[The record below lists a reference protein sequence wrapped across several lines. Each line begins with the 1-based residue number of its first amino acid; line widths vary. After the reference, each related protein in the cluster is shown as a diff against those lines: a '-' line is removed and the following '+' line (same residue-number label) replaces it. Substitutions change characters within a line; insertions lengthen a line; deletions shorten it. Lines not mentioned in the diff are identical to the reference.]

1 MTENAAGPATWSS
14 RFVFYLGVVGA
25 AVGLGSIWR
34 FPYLA
39 GTSGGS
45 AFILVFVLAI
55 GLIATPLLAAE
66 FLIGRRA
73 RSSPPTAAGEVARQS
88 GLGAR
93 SRRWNAIGL
102 LGTTAAFL
110 ILSYYAV
117 VAGWVLAYTWKCASG
132 ALSGLPRAEVTTLWR
147 RFLSSPVEM
156 GAWHLAFVALV
167 AYFSARG
174 LHRGIELATKIR
186 GPALLG
192 LLLVLDVYA
201 LASGESR
208 RGLAFAF
215 APNFRAITPEV
226 VLVAIGQAFYATGVG
241 MAMMLAYGAYVSR
254 GTSLVRSAAI
264 ISGSILL
271 VSLLS
276 TLLVFPL
283 VFHYGM
289 NPAQGP
295 ELVFDVLPKAFAEM
309 PAGRLVGSFF
319 FLLLVFAALTPS
331 IAALE
336 PTVAHVLQ
344 RTRLRR
350 GPAVLLSAGAV
361 WLLGLASVFSF
372 NLWAHW
378 RPLSFLPGFG
388 QRTWFDTADYVASN
402 LLLPLGAVLTSI
414 LVGWRL
420 DRAAVAEELAE
431 TTPFARRACVFLL
444 RTVCPVAIVVVL
456 IAKLLG

>member
-1 MTENAAGPATWSS
+1 M
-14 RFVFYLGVVGA
+14 
-25 AVGLGSIWR
+25 
-34 FPYLA
+34 
-39 GTSGGS
+39 
-45 AFILVFVLAI
+45 
-55 GLIATPLLAAE
+55 
-66 FLIGRRA
+66 
-73 RSSPPTAAGEVARQS
+73 
-88 GLGAR
+88 
-93 SRRWNAIGL
+93 
-102 LGTTAAFL
+102 
-110 ILSYYAV
+110 
-117 VAGWVLAYTWKCASG
+117 
-132 ALSGLPRAEVTTLWR
+132 
-147 RFLSSPVEM
+147 
-156 GAWHLAFVALV
+156 ALV

-186 GPALLG
+186 GPALLS

-201 LASGESR
+201 LTSGDVR

-264 ISGSILL
+264 ISGAILL

-276 TLLVFPL
+276 TVLVFPL
-283 VFHYGM
+283 VFRYGM
-289 NPAQGP
+289 NPAQGT

-309 PAGRLVGSFF
+309 PAGRLIGSLF

-331 IAALE
+331 IAILE
-336 PTVAHVLQ
+336 PVVAYLMQRARLSRSRAVVLS
-344 RTRLRR
+344 T
-350 GPAVLLSAGAV
+350 GAV

-378 RPLSFLPGFG
+378 HPLGFLPGFA
-388 QRTWFDTADYVASN
+388 QRTWFDVADYVGSN
-402 LLLPLGAVLTSI
+402 LLLPIGALLTSV

-420 DRAAVAEELAE
+420 KRAVVAEELAE
-431 TTPFARRACVFLL
+431 TTPLARRACVFLL

>member
-1 MTENAAGPATWSS
+1 MSEPSAGDATWSS
-14 RFVFYLGVVGA
+14 RFAFYLGSVGA

-45 AFILVFVLAI
+45 AFVLVFVLAI

-66 FLIGRRA
+66 FMIGRRA
-73 RSSPPTAAGEVARQS
+73 RRSPPTAAGEVARQS
-88 GLGAR
+88 GL
-93 SRRWNAIGL
+93 SERWNAIGL
-102 LGTTAAFL
+102 LGTAAAFL

-117 VAGWVLAYTWKCASG
+117 VAGWVMAYTWKCASG
-132 ALSGLPRAEVTTLWR
+132 ALSGLSPAEVSALWR
-147 RFLSSPVEM
+147 RFLSSPLEM
-156 GAWHLAFVALV
+156 GAWHMAFIALV
-167 AYFSARG
+167 AFFSARG
-174 LHRGIELATKIR
+174 LRGGIELATKIR

-192 LLLVLDVYA
+192 LLLLLDVYA
-201 LASGESR
+201 LTAGASR

-215 APNFRAITPEV
+215 APNFRAITPDV

-241 MAMMLAYGAYVSR
+241 MAMMIAYGAYVSR
-254 GTSLVRSAAI
+254 GTSLVKSAAI

-295 ELVFDVLPKAFAEM
+295 ELVFEVLPRVFAEM
-309 PAGRLVGSFF
+309 PGGRVVGSLF

-336 PTVAHVLQ
+336 PVNAHLLQ
-344 RTRLRR
+344 RTHLRR
-350 GPAVLLSAGAV
+350 VHTTLLSAGAV
-361 WLLGLASVFSF
+361 WLLGIASVLSF
-372 NLWAHW
+372 NVWAHW
-378 RPLSFLPGFG
+378 RPLAFLPGFG
-388 QRTWFDTADYVASN
+388 EKTWFDTADYAASN
-402 LLLPLGAVLTSI
+402 VLLPLGALLTSV

-420 DRAAVAEELAE
+420 DRAVTREELAE
-431 TTPFARRACVFLL
+431 TTPFARRACIFLL
-444 RTVCPVAIVVVL
+444 RTVCPVAIVAVL
-456 IAKLLG
+456 VAKLLE

>member
-1 MTENAAGPATWSS
+1 MAEPPAESRTWSS
-14 RFVFYLGVVGA
+14 RITFYLGAVGA
-25 AVGLGSIWR
+25 AVGIGSIWR

-45 AFILVFVLAI
+45 AFVVVFVLAI
-55 GLIATPLLAAE
+55 SLIATPLLAAE

-73 RSSPPTAAGEVARQS
+73 RLSPPTAAGEVARE
-88 GLGAR
+88 
-93 SRRWNAIGL
+93 SRLSKRWNAIGV
-102 LGTTAAFL
+102 LGTIAAFL
-110 ILSYYAV
+110 ILSYYTV
-117 VAGWVLAYTWKCASG
+117 IAGWVLAYTWKCASG
-132 ALSGLPRAEVTTLWR
+132 ALSGLSRAEVTALWR
-147 RFLSSPVEM
+147 RFLSNPLEM
-156 GAWHLAFVALV
+156 GAWHFAFLSLV
-167 AYFSARG
+167 VYFSARG

-186 GPALLG
+186 GPALLT

-201 LASGESR
+201 LSSGDVR

-241 MAMMLAYGAYVSR
+241 MAMMIAYGAYVSR

-264 ISGSILL
+264 ISGAVLV

-289 NPAQGP
+289 NPAQGT

-309 PAGRLVGSFF
+309 PAGRVIGSLF

-336 PTVAHVLQ
+336 PVIAHVLQ

-350 GPAVLLSAGAV
+350 GPAVLLSAGAL
-361 WLLGLASVFSF
+361 WLLGIASVLSF
-372 NLWAHW
+372 NLLARW
-378 RPLSFLPGFG
+378 RPLGFLPGFA
-388 QRTWFDTADYVASN
+388 QATWFDVADYVSSN
-402 LLLPLGAVLTSI
+402 ILLPLGAVLTSV

-420 DRAAVAEELAE
+420 KRAVISEELAE
-431 TTPFARRACVFLL
+431 TTPLARRVCVFLL
-444 RTVCPVAIVVVL
+444 RTLCPIAILVVL
-456 IAKLLG
+456 VFKLFG

>member
-1 MTENAAGPATWSS
+1 MSDRTGGATIWSS
-14 RFVFYLGVVGA
+14 RIAFYLGVVGA
-25 AVGLGSIWR
+25 AVGIGSIWR

-39 GTSGGS
+39 GSSGGS

-66 FLIGRRA
+66 FLLGRRSR
-73 RSSPPTAAGEVARQS
+73 RSPATAAGDVAQES
-88 GLGAR
+88 GL
-93 SRRWNAIGL
+93 SRRWDAIGV
-102 LGTTAAFL
+102 LGTAAAFL
-110 ILSYYAV
+110 ILSYYTV

-132 ALSGLPRAEVTTLWR
+132 ALSGLPRAEVTALWR
-147 RFLSSPVEM
+147 RFLSNPVEM

-174 LHRGIELATKIR
+174 LHRGIEFATKIR
-186 GPALLG
+186 GPALLT
-192 LLLVLDVYA
+192 LLLALDVYA
-201 LASGESR
+201 LVSGDVR

-241 MAMMLAYGAYVSR
+241 MAMMIAYGAYVSR
-254 GTSLVRSAAI
+254 GSSLVRSAAI
-264 ISGSILL
+264 ISASVLV

-283 VFHYGM
+283 VFRYGM

-309 PAGRLVGSFF
+309 PAGRLIGSLF

-336 PTVAHVLQ
+336 PVVAHVRQ

-350 GPAVLLSAGAV
+350 APAVLLSAAAV
-361 WLLGLASVFSF
+361 WLVGIASVLSFS
-372 NLWAHW
+372 LWARW
-378 RPLSFLPGFG
+378 RPLGLLAGFA
-388 QRTWFDTADYVASN
+388 QSTWFDVADYVSSN
-402 LLLPLGAVLTSI
+402 ILLPIGAVLTSV

-420 DRAAVAEELAE
+420 KRAVVAEEFAE
-431 TTPFARRACVFLL
+431 SPPLPFVRRACVFLL
-444 RTVCPVAIVVVL
+444 RTVCPIAILLVL
-456 IAKLLG
+456 LAKLIG

>member
-1 MTENAAGPATWSS
+1 MTEQAAGRTIWSS
-14 RFVFYLGVVGA
+14 HLVFYLGAVGA
-25 AVGLGSIWR
+25 AVGIGSIWR

-66 FLIGRRA
+66 FVIGRRA
-73 RSSPPTAAGEVARQS
+73 RLSPPTAAGEVARQS
-88 GLGAR
+88 GL

-102 LGTTAAFL
+102 LGTGAAFL
-110 ILSYYAV
+110 ILSYYTV

-132 ALSGLPRAEVTTLWR
+132 ALSGLPRSEVTAVWR
-147 RFLSSPVEM
+147 RFLASPVEM

-186 GPALLG
+186 GPALLL

-201 LASGESR
+201 LATGDVG

-241 MAMMLAYGAYVSR
+241 MAMMIAYGAYVSR
-254 GTSLVRSAAI
+254 GTSLLRSAGI
-264 ISGSILL
+264 ISGSVLV

-283 VFHYGM
+283 VFRYGM
-289 NPAQGP
+289 NPAEGT
-295 ELVFDVLPKAFAEM
+295 ELVFDVLPKVFAEM
-309 PAGRLVGSFF
+309 PAGRLVGSLF

-336 PTVAHVLQ
+336 PVIAHVLQ

-361 WLLGLASVFSF
+361 WLLGIASVLSF
-372 NLWAHW
+372 NLWATW
-378 RPLSFLPGFG
+378 RPLGFLPGFA
-388 QRTWFDTADYVASN
+388 QATWFDAVDYVSSN
-402 LLLPLGAVLTSI
+402 LLLPLGAVLTSVFI
-414 LVGWRL
+414 GWRL
-420 DRAAVAEELAE
+420 NRAVVAEELAE

-444 RTVCPVAIVVVL
+444 RTVCPLAILVVL
-456 IAKLLG
+456 VAKLIG

>member
-1 MTENAAGPATWSS
+1 MTERDARPTTWSS
-14 RFVFYLGVVGA
+14 RFAFYLGAVGA
-25 AVGLGSIWR
+25 AVGIGSIWR

-39 GTSGGS
+39 GSSGGS
-45 AFILVFVLAI
+45 AFVLVFVLAI
-55 GLIATPLLAAE
+55 SLIATPLLAAE

-73 RSSPPTAAGEVARQS
+73 RTSPPAAAGEVARES
-88 GLGAR
+88 GL

-102 LGTTAAFL
+102 LGTAAAFL
-110 ILSYYAV
+110 ILSYYTV

-132 ALSGLPRAEVTTLWR
+132 SLSGLPRAEVTALWR
-147 RFLSSPVEM
+147 RFLSNPLEM
-156 GAWHLAFVALV
+156 GAWHLAFMALV
-167 AYFSARG
+167 AYISARG

-186 GPALLG
+186 APALLG
-192 LLLVLDVYA
+192 LLLALDAYA
-201 LASGESR
+201 LASGETR

-264 ISGSILL
+264 ISGSVLV

-289 NPAQGP
+289 NPAQGT

-309 PAGRLVGSFF
+309 PAGRLVGSLF

-336 PTVAHVLQ
+336 PTVAHVLK

-350 GPAVLLSAGAV
+350 EVAVLLSAGAV
-361 WLLGLASVFSF
+361 WLFGIAAVFSF
-372 NLWAHW
+372 NLWSRW
-378 RPLSFLPGFG
+378 RPLGFLPGFAG
-388 QRTWFDTADYVASN
+388 RTWFDTADYVSSN
-402 LLLPLGAVLTSI
+402 LLLPLGALFTSV

-420 DRAAVAEELAE
+420 QRVVVKEELAE
-431 TTPFARRACVFLL
+431 TTPLARRACVFLL
-444 RTVCPVAIVVVL
+444 RTVCPVAIAMVL
-456 IAKLLG
+456 VAKLLG

>member
-1 MTENAAGPATWSS
+1 MPEPSARVTWSS
-14 RFVFYLGVVGA
+14 RFAFYLGAVGA

-39 GTSGGS
+39 GSSGGS
-45 AFILVFVLAI
+45 AFILVFVLALS
-55 GLIATPLLAAE
+55 LIATPLLAAE

-73 RSSPPTAAGEVARQS
+73 KLSPPTAAGEVARQS
-88 GLGAR
+88 GL
-93 SRRWNAIGL
+93 SQRWNAIGL
-102 LGTTAAFL
+102 LGTIAAFL

-117 VAGWVLAYTWKCASG
+117 IAGWVMAYTWKCASG
-132 ALSGLPRAEVTTLWR
+132 ALSGLPRAEVTALWR
-147 RFLSSPVEM
+147 RFLSNPVEM
-156 GAWHLAFVALV
+156 GAWHVAFLALV

-174 LHRGIELATKIR
+174 LNRGIELANKIR

-192 LLLVLDVYA
+192 LLLALDVYA
-201 LASGESR
+201 LTAGDPR

-226 VLVAIGQAFYATGVG
+226 VLVAVGQAFYATGVG

-254 GTSLVRSAAI
+254 GTSLVRSATI

-276 TLLVFPL
+276 TVLVFPL

-289 NPAQGP
+289 NPAQGS

-309 PAGRLVGSFF
+309 PAGRLVGSLF

-336 PTVAHVLQ
+336 PVVAHLSQ
-344 RTRLRR
+344 RTGMAR
-350 GPAVLLSAGAV
+350 GRAVLVSTAAV
-361 WLLGLASVFSF
+361 WVVGLASVFSF
-372 NLWAHW
+372 NLWAQW
-378 RPLSFLPGFG
+378 RPLGFLPGFAR
-388 QRTWFDTADYVASN
+388 RTWFDAADYLGSN
-402 LLLPLGAVLTSI
+402 VLMPLGGVLTSI
-414 LVGWRL
+414 LVGWLLSRSV
-420 DRAAVAEELAE
+420 VADELAE
-431 TTPFARRACVFLL
+431 TTPLARRVCVFLL
-444 RTVCPVAIVVVL
+444 RTVCPLAVIVVL

>member
-1 MTENAAGPATWSS
+1 MSERAAVPTWSS
-14 RFVFYLGVVGA
+14 RFVFYLGVIGA

-39 GTSGGS
+39 GSSGGS
-45 AFILVFVLAI
+45 AFVLVFVLAI
-55 GLIATPLLAAE
+55 ALIATPLLAAE
-66 FLIGRRA
+66 FLLGRRG
-73 RSSPPTAAGEVARQS
+73 RSSPPMVAGEVARQS
-88 GLGAR
+88 GL
-93 SRRWNAIGL
+93 SRKWNAIGI
-102 LGTTAAFL
+102 LGTTAAVVIF
-110 ILSYYAV
+110 SYYAV
-117 VAGWVLAYTWKCASG
+117 IAGWVMAYTWKCASG
-132 ALSGLPRAEVTTLWR
+132 ALSGLSRPEVTALWR
-147 RFLSSPVEM
+147 RFLSSPVEL
-156 GAWHLAFVALV
+156 GAWHIAFMGLV

-201 LASGESR
+201 LAAGDVR

-264 ISGSILL
+264 ISGAILL
-271 VSLLS
+271 VSVLS
-276 TLLVFPL
+276 TVMVFPL
-283 VFHYGM
+283 VFQYGM
-289 NPAQGP
+289 NPAQGT

-309 PAGRLVGSFF
+309 PGGRLIGSLF

-331 IAALE
+331 IAILE
-336 PTVAHVLQ
+336 PVVAYLMQ
-344 RTRLRR
+344 RGRLSR
-350 GPAVLLSAGAV
+350 GAAAFLSAGLV
-361 WLLGLASVFSF
+361 WLLGIASVFSF
-372 NLWAHW
+372 NLWAQW
-378 RPLSFLPGFG
+378 RPLGFFPGFG
-388 QRTWFDTADYVASN
+388 QRTWFDSADYVGSN

-420 DRAAVAEELAE
+420 NRTVVDEELVE
-431 TTPFARRACVFLL
+431 TTPFARRAVVFLL
-444 RTVCPVAIVVVL
+444 RTVCPVAILVVL
-456 IAKLLG
+456 VVKLLG

>member
-1 MTENAAGPATWSS
+1 MTERAARPATWSS
-14 RFVFYLGVVGA
+14 RYAFYLGAVGA
-25 AVGLGSIWR
+25 AVGIGSIWR

-39 GTSGGS
+39 GSSGGS
-45 AFILVFVLAI
+45 AFVLVFVLAI

-73 RSSPPTAAGEVARQS
+73 RRSPPVAAGEVARESELSQ
-88 GLGAR
+88 
-93 SRRWNAIGL
+93 RWNAIGL
-102 LGTTAAFL
+102 LGTAAAFL
-110 ILSYYAV
+110 ILSYYTV
-117 VAGWVLAYTWKCASG
+117 VAGWVLAYTWKCATG
-132 ALSGLPRAEVTTLWR
+132 ALSGLPRVEVTALWR
-147 RFLSSPVEM
+147 RFLSNPLEM
-156 GAWHLAFVALV
+156 GAWHLAFMALV

-186 GPALLG
+186 APALLG
-192 LLLVLDVYA
+192 LLLMLDVYA
-201 LASGESR
+201 LTTGDTH

-215 APNFRAITPEV
+215 APNFHAITPEV

-241 MAMMLAYGAYVSR
+241 MAMMIAYGAYVSR

-264 ISGSILL
+264 ISGSVLV

-283 VFHYGM
+283 VFRYGM
-289 NPAQGP
+289 NPAQGT

-309 PAGRLVGSFF
+309 PAGRLVGSLF

-350 GPAVLLSAGAV
+350 GPAVLLSASAV
-361 WLLGLASVFSF
+361 WLLGIASVLSF
-372 NLWAHW
+372 NLWARW
-378 RPLSFLPGFG
+378 RPLGFLPGFA
-388 QRTWFDTADYVASN
+388 QATWFDTADYVSSN
-402 LLLPLGAVLTSI
+402 LLLPLGAVLTSV

-420 DRAAVAEELAE
+420 KRAIVAEELAE
-431 TTPFARRACVFLL
+431 TTPLARRVCVFLL
-444 RTVCPVAIVVVL
+444 RTVCPLAILVVL
-456 IAKLLG
+456 VAKLLG

>member
-1 MTENAAGPATWSS
+1 M
-14 RFVFYLGVVGA
+14 FYLGVVGA

-39 GTSGGS
+39 GSSGGS
-45 AFILVFVLAI
+45 AFVLVFVLAI
-55 GLIATPLLAAE
+55 ALIATPLLAAE
-66 FLIGRRA
+66 FLLGRRG
-73 RSSPPTAAGEVARQS
+73 RSSPPLVAGVVARQS
-88 GLGAR
+88 GL
-93 SRRWNAIGL
+93 SREWNAIGI
-102 LGTTAAFL
+102 LGTTAAVL
-110 ILSYYAV
+110 IFSYYAV
-117 VAGWVLAYTWKCASG
+117 IAGWVMAYTWKCASG
-132 ALSGLPRAEVTTLWR
+132 ALSGLSRPEVTALWR
-147 RFLSSPVEM
+147 RFLASPVEL
-156 GAWHLAFVALV
+156 GAWHLAFMGLV

-201 LASGESR
+201 LAAGDVR

-264 ISGSILL
+264 ISGAILL

-276 TLLVFPL
+276 TVMVFPL
-283 VFHYGM
+283 VFQYGM
-289 NPAQGP
+289 NPAQGT

-309 PAGRLVGSFF
+309 PGGRLIGSLF

-331 IAALE
+331 IAILE
-336 PTVAHVLQ
+336 PVVAYLVQ
-344 RTRLRR
+344 RWRLSR
-350 GPAVLLSAGAV
+350 GAAALLSAGFV
-361 WLLGLASVFSF
+361 WFLGIASVFSF

-378 RPLSFLPGFG
+378 RPLGFLPGFG
-388 QRTWFDTADYVASN
+388 HRTWFDAADYVGSN

-420 DRAAVAEELAE
+420 KRAVVDDELAE
-431 TTPFARRACVFLL
+431 TTPAARRACVFLL
-444 RTVCPVAIVVVL
+444 RTVCPIAILVVL
-456 IAKLLG
+456 VVKLFG

>member
-1 MTENAAGPATWSS
+1 MTEPATGHTTWSS
-14 RFVFYLGVVGA
+14 RFAFYLGAVGA

-34 FPYLA
+34 FPFLA

-66 FLIGRRA
+66 FMIGRRA
-73 RSSPPTAAGEVARQS
+73 RLSPPTAAGEVARQS
-88 GLGAR
+88 GL

-117 VAGWVLAYTWKCASG
+117 VAGWVLGYTWKCASG
-132 ALSGLPRAEVTTLWR
+132 ALSGLSRAEVTALWR

-156 GAWHLAFVALV
+156 GAWHLAFMALV

-192 LLLVLDVYA
+192 LLLALDVYA
-201 LASGESR
+201 LMSGDTR
-208 RGLAFAF
+208 RGLVFAF

-264 ISGSILL
+264 ISGAILL

-283 VFHYGM
+283 VFRYGM
-289 NPAQGP
+289 NPAQGT

-309 PAGRLVGSFF
+309 PAGRLVGSLF

-336 PTVAHVLQ
+336 PTIAHLLQ

-350 GPAVLLSAGAV
+350 GPAVLLSAGAA
-361 WLLGLASVFSF
+361 WLLGIASVFSF

-378 RPLSFLPGFG
+378 RPLAFLPGFG
-388 QRTWFDTADYVASN
+388 QRTWFDAADYVASN
-402 LLLPLGAVLTSI
+402 LLLPLGAVLTSV

-420 DRAAVAEELAE
+420 ERAAVTEELAE
-431 TTPFARRACVFLL
+431 TTPLARRACVFLL

>member
-1 MTENAAGPATWSS
+1 MTEPAAGHSTWSS
-14 RFVFYLGVVGA
+14 RFAFYLGAVGA

-34 FPYLA
+34 FPFLA

-66 FLIGRRA
+66 FMIGRRA
-73 RSSPPTAAGEVARQS
+73 RLSPPTAAGEVARQS
-88 GLGAR
+88 GL
-93 SRRWNAIGL
+93 SQRWNAVGL

-110 ILSYYAV
+110 ILSYYTV
-117 VAGWVLAYTWKCASG
+117 VAGWVLGYTWKCASG
-132 ALSGLPRAEVTTLWR
+132 ALSGLSRAEVTALWR

-156 GAWHLAFVALV
+156 GAWHLAFMALV

-192 LLLVLDVYA
+192 LLLALDVYA
-201 LASGESR
+201 LMSGDTR
-208 RGLAFAF
+208 RGLVFAF

-283 VFHYGM
+283 VFQYGM
-289 NPAQGP
+289 NPAQGT

-309 PAGRLVGSFF
+309 PAGRLVGSLF

-336 PTVAHVLQ
+336 PMIAHLLQ

-350 GPAVLLSAGAV
+350 GPAVLLSAGAA
-361 WLLGLASVFSF
+361 WLLGIASVFSF

-388 QRTWFDTADYVASN
+388 QRTWFDAADYVASN

-420 DRAAVAEELAE
+420 ERAAVAEELAE
-431 TTPFARRACVFLL
+431 TTPLARRACVFLL

-456 IAKLLG
+456 VVKLLG

>member
-1 MTENAAGPATWSS
+1 M
-14 RFVFYLGVVGA
+14 FYLGVVGA

-34 FPYLA
+34 FPFLA

-66 FLIGRRA
+66 FLIGRRG
-73 RSSPPTAAGEVARQS
+73 RLSPPAVAGEVASQS
-88 GLGAR
+88 AL
-93 SRRWNAIGL
+93 SRRWNAIGIL
-102 LGTTAAFL
+102 ATVAAVL
-110 ILSYYAV
+110 IFSYYAV
-117 VAGWVLAYTWKCASG
+117 IAGWVMSYTWKCASG
-132 ALSGLPRAEVTTLWR
+132 ALSGLSRPEVTALWR
-147 RFLSSPVEM
+147 RFLSSPVEI
-156 GAWHLAFVALV
+156 GAWHLAFMALV

-186 GPALLG
+186 GPALLS

-201 LASGESR
+201 LTSGDVR

-264 ISGSILL
+264 ISGTILL

-276 TLLVFPL
+276 TVLVFPL
-283 VFHYGM
+283 VFRYGM
-289 NPAQGP
+289 NPAQGT

-309 PAGRLVGSFF
+309 PAGRLIGSLF

-331 IAALE
+331 IAILE
-336 PTVAHVLQ
+336 PVVAYLMQRARLSRSRAVVLS
-344 RTRLRR
+344 T
-350 GPAVLLSAGAV
+350 GAV

-378 RPLSFLPGFG
+378 HPLGFLPGFA
-388 QRTWFDTADYVASN
+388 QRTWFDVADYVGSN
-402 LLLPLGAVLTSI
+402 LLLPIGALLTSV

-420 DRAAVAEELAE
+420 KRAVVAEELAE
-431 TTPFARRACVFLL
+431 TTPLARRACVFLL

>member
-1 MTENAAGPATWSS
+1 MTANETRWSS
-14 RFVFYLGVVGA
+14 RFAFYLGAVGA

-34 FPYLA
+34 FPFLT

-45 AFILVFVLAI
+45 AFILVFVLAM
-55 GLIATPLLAAE
+55 GLIATPLLVAE

-73 RSSPPTAAGEVARQS
+73 RSSPPTAAGAVARQS
-88 GLGAR
+88 GL
-93 SRRWNAIGL
+93 SPRWNAIGL
-102 LGTTAAFL
+102 LGTAAAFL

-117 VAGWVLAYTWKCASG
+117 VAGWVLGYTWKCASG
-132 ALSGLPRAEVTTLWR
+132 ALSGLSRAEVTALWH
-147 RFLSSPVEM
+147 RFLSHPVEM
-156 GAWHLAFVALV
+156 GAWHPAFIALV

-174 LHRGIELATKIR
+174 LHRGIELANKIR

-201 LASGESR
+201 LTSGETR

-276 TLLVFPL
+276 TLLIFPL

-289 NPAQGP
+289 NPAQGA
-295 ELVFDVLPKAFAEM
+295 ELVFDVLPKAFVEM
-309 PAGRLVGSFF
+309 PAGRLVGSLF

-336 PTVAHVLQ
+336 PVVAHLRQ
-344 RTRLRR
+344 RTGLAR
-350 GPAVLLSAGAV
+350 GRAVLFSAAAV
-361 WLLGLASVFSF
+361 WLLGVASVFSF
-372 NLWAHW
+372 NVWERW
-378 RPLSFLPGFG
+378 RPLGFLPAFG
-388 QRTWFDTADYVASN
+388 QRTWFDALDYVSSN
-402 LLLPLGAVLTSI
+402 LLLPFGAALTSVF
-414 LVGWRL
+414 VGWRL
-420 DRAAVAEELAE
+420 NRSVVAEELAE
-431 TTPFARRACVFLL
+431 TTALARRACVFLL
-444 RTVCPVAIVVVL
+444 RTVCPIAILVVL
-456 IAKLLG
+456 VAKLLG